1 MPTPLIEPT
10 ALAKIISDEG
20 VVVFDC
26 RHQLTDPSYGREQ
39 FLLGHLPGAI
49 FASIDDH
56 LSGIPTGENGRHP
69 LPPVNDLRLFL
80 EKNGVGNST
89 TVVCYDDAG
98 GVYASRLWWLLRW
111 LGHDRVS
118 VLNGGIQGWISLGQ
132 QLEIIERAPRPR
144 QTFEIDLNDV
154 HVDANYILGKLESED
169 LVIVDA
175 RANDRFR
182 GKNETIDPVAGHI
195 PGAINRFFKANL
207 DESGQIKTGTTLR
220 QEFVDLIGSENV
232 TNVVHQCGSGVSA
245 CHNLLAMEVAGLIGS
260 KLYPGS
266 WSEWISDRSRPV
278 SQVENN

>member
-1 MPTPLIEPT
+1 MSTPLMEPM
-10 ALAKIISDEG
+10 ALAQIIKNKE
-20 VVVFDC
+20 VIVFDC

-56 LSGIPTGENGRHP
+56 LSGVPTGDNGRHP
-69 LPPVNDLRLFL
+69 LPRVDDLRLFL
-80 EKNGVGNST
+80 EKNGVSNST

-111 LGHDRVS
+111 LGHEQVS
-118 VLNGGIQGWISLGQ
+118 VLNGGIQGWTSMGQ
-132 QLEIIERAPRPR
+132 QLEIIERAPRSR
-144 QTFEIDLNDV
+144 QILEINLNDV
-154 HVDANYILGKLESED
+154 HVDADYILGKLQSED
-169 LVIVDA
+169 LVIIDA

-182 GKNETIDPVAGHI
+182 GKNETIDPIAGHI

-207 DESGQIKTGTTLR
+207 NENGQMKEGNTLKE
-220 QEFVDLIGSENV
+220 EFLDLIGSGNV

-245 CHNLLAMEVAGLIGS
+245 CHNLLAMEVAGLVGS

-266 WSEWISDRSRPV
+266 WSEWISDKGRPI
-278 SQVENN
+278 SQLEDN

>member
-1 MPTPLIEPT
+1 MSTPLMEPM
-10 ALAKIISDEG
+10 ALAQIIKNEEII
-20 VVVFDC
+20 VFDC

-56 LSGIPTGENGRHP
+56 LSGVPTGDNGRHP
-69 LPPVNDLRLFL
+69 LPKVDDLRLFL
-80 EKNGVGNST
+80 EKNGVSNST

-111 LGHDRVS
+111 LGHEQVS
-118 VLNGGIQGWISLGQ
+118 VLNGGIQSWTSMGQ
-132 QLEIIERAPRPR
+132 QLEIIERTPRSR
-144 QTFEIDLNDV
+144 QILEINLNDV
-154 HVDANYILGKLESED
+154 HVDADYILGKLQSED
-169 LVIVDA
+169 LVIIDA

-182 GKNETIDPVAGHI
+182 GKNETIDPIAGHI

-207 DESGQIKTGTTLR
+207 DETGQMKGGNTLR
-220 QEFVDLIGSENV
+220 EEFLDLIGSENV

-245 CHNLLAMEVAGLIGS
+245 CHNLLAMEVAGLVGS

-266 WSEWISDRSRPV
+266 WSEWISDKSRPI
-278 SQVENN
+278 SQLEDN

>member
-1 MPTPLIEPT
+1 MSTPLIEPM
-10 ALAKIISDEG
+10 ALAKIIKNEE
-20 VVVFDC
+20 VIVFDC

-56 LSGIPTGENGRHP
+56 LSGVPTGDNGRHP
-69 LPPVNDLRLFL
+69 LPRVDDLRLFL
-80 EKNGVGNST
+80 EKNGVSNST

-111 LGHDRVS
+111 LGHEGVL
-118 VLNGGIQGWISLGQ
+118 VLNGGIQGWTSMGQ
-132 QLEIIERAPRPR
+132 RLEIIERAPRSR
-144 QTFEIDLNDV
+144 QTLEIDLNDV
-154 HVDANYILGKLESED
+154 HVDADYILGKLQSED
-169 LVIVDA
+169 LVIIDA

-207 DESGQIKTGTTLR
+207 DETGQMKGGNTLR
-220 QEFVDLIGSENV
+220 EEFLDLIGSENV

-245 CHNLLAMEVAGLIGS
+245 CHNLLAMEVAGLVGS

-266 WSEWISDRSRPV
+266 WSEWISDKSRPI
-278 SQVENN
+278 SQLEDN

>member
-1 MPTPLIEPT
+1 MSTPLMEPM
-10 ALAKIISDEG
+10 ALAQIIKNEEII
-20 VVVFDC
+20 VFDC

-56 LSGIPTGENGRHP
+56 LSGVPTGDNGRHP
-69 LPPVNDLRLFL
+69 LPRVDDFRLFL
-80 EKNGVGNST
+80 EKNGVSNST

-111 LGHDRVS
+111 LGHEQVS
-118 VLNGGIQGWISLGQ
+118 VLNGGIQSWTSMGQ
-132 QLEIIERAPRPR
+132 QLEIIERTPRSR
-144 QTFEIDLNDV
+144 QILEINLNDV
-154 HVDANYILGKLESED
+154 HVDADYILGKLQSED
-169 LVIVDA
+169 LVIIDA

-182 GKNETIDPVAGHI
+182 GKNETIDPIAGHI

-207 DESGQIKTGTTLR
+207 DETGQMKGGNTLR
-220 QEFVDLIGSENV
+220 EEFLDLIGSENV

-245 CHNLLAMEVAGLIGS
+245 CHNLLAMEVAGLVGS

-266 WSEWISDRSRPV
+266 WSEWISDKSRPI
-278 SQVENN
+278 SQLEDN

>member
-10 ALAKIISDEG
+10 ALAKIISEEG

-26 RHQLTDPSYGREQ
+26 RHQLTDPSYGRKQ

-111 LGHDRVS
+111 LGHDLVS

-132 QLEIIERAPRPR
+132 QLEIIERAPRPQ
-144 QTFEIDLNDV
+144 QTFEIDINDV

-182 GKNETIDPVAGHI
+182 GKNETIDSVAGHI

-207 DESGQIKTGTTLR
+207 DETGQMKTGTTLR
-220 QEFVDLIGSENV
+220 QEFLDLIGSENV

-245 CHNLLAMEVAGLIGS
+245 CHNLLAMEVAGLMGS

-278 SQVENN
+278 SQVEDN